1 MRQAAQPSPPAA
13 HPPQAS
19 SDLASRRRERIRGI
33 GPLSAERVKEVPICP
48 TCSGR
53 AGAVERGM
61 AFFVRETAGQIGA
74 SYVS

>member
-1 MRQAAQPSPPAA
+1 MRQAVQPSPPAA

-48 TCSGR
+48 VRWRR

-61 AFFVRETAGQIGA
+61 AFFVGETAGQIGA

>member
-1 MRQAAQPSPPAA
+1 MRQAVQPSPPAA

-33 GPLSAERVKEVPICP
+33 GPLSAEQVKQVPICP
-48 TCSGR
+48 DRGRR
-53 AGAVERGM
+53 AGAVEPGM